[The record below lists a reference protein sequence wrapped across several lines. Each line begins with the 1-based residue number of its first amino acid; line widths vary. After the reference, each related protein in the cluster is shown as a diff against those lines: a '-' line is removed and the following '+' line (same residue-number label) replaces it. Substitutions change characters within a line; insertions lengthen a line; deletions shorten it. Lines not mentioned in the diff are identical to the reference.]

1 MRGQSPT
8 PAGDDRSQDQN
19 KEDVKYEDFVWLTKK
34 SARAKL
40 EKYRREREG
49 SQEVDKEKPNA
60 EPIKNCATCSHCS
73 TVKTLRMIQYMKC
86 TKGEPT
92 WVLSQDNLSCWKPID

>member
-8 PAGDDRSQDQN
+8 PAGDDESRDQHDG
-19 KEDVKYEDFVWLTKK
+19 DVNYEDLVWLTKR

-40 EKYRREREG
+40 EKFREEKES
-49 SQEVDKEKPNA
+49 SQEDDMDKQDT
-60 EPIKNCATCSHCS
+60 EPIKNCATCYYCS
-73 TVKTLRMIQYMKC
+73 TVKTLKMIQYMRC
-86 TKGEPT
+86 TREEPT